1 MSQHQTHVGKNTG
14 FRTDTP
20 RGCADRAGVLQHR
33 RVLKEH
39 RGGGDIPAFEPAC
52 RWQDKIS
59 FTPCRILEE
68 VQADEALDLTQRL
81 A

>member
-1 MSQHQTHVGKNTG
+1 M
-14 FRTDTP
+14 
-20 RGCADRAGVLQHR
+20 CVLQHR

-39 RGGGDIPAFEPAC
+39 RGGGDIPAFEPA
-52 RWQDKIS
+52 RRGQNKVS
-59 FTPCRILEE
+59 LTPGRILEE

>member
-1 MSQHQTHVGKNTG
+1 V
-14 FRTDTP
+14 
-20 RGCADRAGVLQHR
+20 CVLQHR
-33 RVLKEH
+33 RLLKEH